1 LGLAKAFI
9 REKNFIDGMPYFNE
23 AIKLDPDNPDAFYQ
37 RGLAKIDLNDYY
49 GAIADFDE
57 ALMINSEFADAY
69 MQRGSAKSFI
79 GDKAGSCIDWSLA
92 GQYGIMEA
100 YDYIQSKCNAA
111 VDRE

>member
-1 LGLAKAFI
+1 
-9 REKNFIDGMPYFNE
+9 M
-23 AIKLDPDNPDAFYQ
+23 
-37 RGLAKIDLNDYY
+37 AKIDLSDYY
-49 GAIADFDE
+49 GSISDFDE
-57 ALMINSEFADAY
+57 ALMIDSEFAGAY